1 MNRAEREIKRGK
13 WMGAFITIGAHAAVF
28 GFLGVQ
34 GLKTVY
40 PPPEEKGVLME
51 FVEDERITE
60 PITNVGK
67 EPVAETVT
75 PDAPVTLVQKSEA
88 QTVAKTS
95 KAAEPITMGGEGDV
109 EKYEPPREE
118 PINQRALFSSA
129 NNKKSGLAEQT
140 ATDTSRNLKAGHPQG
155 NTEKGAV
162 TGEPT
167 ARIKGINRTGKL
179 KEPIYTENV
188 QGTIVVEITV
198 NSEGKVTAASVV
210 LRQVPGIKERTDIY
224 NAKMQ
229 KAATDAALASSFAPS
244 TQDSNLQVGYII
256 YYFKLK

>member
-51 FVEDERITE
+51 FIEDERITE

-95 KAAEPITMGGEGDV
+95 KAAEPTTMEGEGDV

-167 ARIKGINRTGKL
+167 ARLKGRNAVGNLPK
-179 KEPIYTENV
+179 PDYPDENV
-188 QGTIVVEITV
+188 GGKVVVKIVV
-198 NSEGKVTAASVV
+198 NSEGRVTSATPGVKGTDPGTAKLWNAA
-210 LRQVPGIKERTDIY
+210 K
-224 NAKMQ
+224 
-229 KAATDAALASSFAPS
+229 KAALDSKFAPS
-244 TQDSNLQVGYII
+244 QDPTPQEGEII